1 MFFYYIFI
9 FGVCND
15 RFFMGLKIEYKE
27 YIILFK
33 SGSFYVCFNEDAIV
47 MNKIFNY
54 KLVELKENVKIGFPI
69 SLIDKNLNILEK
81 KKINYII
88 VEQKNIIARRK
99 YKFNNYCK
107 YSENL
112 DFVLNVCSRIQSIT
126 KKLQYIK
133 DYKKIENILNQ
144 TEEIL
149 YE

>member
-1 MFFYYIFI
+1 MI
-9 FGVCND
+9 D
-15 RFFMGLKIEYKE
+15 FFMGLKIEYKE

-54 KLVELKENVKIGFPI
+54 KLVELKENVRIGFPI

-81 KKINYII
+81 NKINYII

-112 DFVLNVCSRIQSIT
+112 DYVLNVCSRIQSIT

-144 TEEIL
+144 IEEIL

>member
-1 MFFYYIFI
+1 MI
-9 FGVCND
+9 D
-15 RFFMGLKIEYKE
+15 FFMGLKIEYKE

-81 KKINYII
+81 NKINYII

-112 DFVLNVCSRIQSIT
+112 DYVLNVCSRIQSIT

-144 TEEIL
+144 IEEIL

>member
-1 MFFYYIFI
+1 MIDFFL
-9 FGVCND
+9 
-15 RFFMGLKIEYKE
+15 GLKIEYKE

-54 KLVELKENVKIGFPI
+54 KLVELKENVGIGFPI

-81 KKINYII
+81 NKINYII

-112 DFVLNVCSRIQSIT
+112 DYVLNVCSRIQSIT